1 MSPGDKKDVL
11 EAAAEN
17 KNTDDK
23 PEEEAEEA
31 YDPLAFALAS
41 IMGTEGKFD
50 VRKSPVK
57 PINPLRDVR
66 VSFIFFIL
74 KTTQKEPNRLPKV
87 YLGCLL
93 FNNLSKLSSKVLQ
106 ESCFVLGFE
115 CPKETFIYFPSIFRD
130 ANVSFKLVKV
140 LIKEIR
146 LVFNPFS
153 ELLMPVFSIIS

>member
-11 EAAAEN
+11 EATAEN
-17 KNTDDK
+17 KDTDDK

-66 VSFIFFIL
+66 VSLCFTLFKGTPLIFF
-74 KTTQKEPNRLPKV
+74 
-87 YLGCLL
+87 LL
-93 FNNLSKLSSKVLQ
+93 FVSPPKLQ
-106 ESCFVLGFE
+106 
-115 CPKETFIYFPSIFRD
+115 D
-130 ANVSFKLVKV
+130 
-140 LIKEIR
+140 IK
-146 LVFNPFS
+146 
-153 ELLMPVFSIIS
+153 IIGH

>member
-1 MSPGDKKDVL
+1 MFIIYFHFQLSPGDKKNVL

-66 VSFIFFIL
+66 VSFIFLIL
-74 KTTQKEPNRLPKV
+74 TRKIT
-87 YLGCLL
+87 
-93 FNNLSKLSSKVLQ
+93 
-106 ESCFVLGFE
+106 
-115 CPKETFIYFPSIFRD
+115 
-130 ANVSFKLVKV
+130 
-140 LIKEIR
+140 
-146 LVFNPFS
+146 
-153 ELLMPVFSIIS
+153 

>member
-66 VSFIFFIL
+66 VSFIFFYFKNNS
-74 KTTQKEPNRLPKV
+74 KTT
-87 YLGCLL
+87 
-93 FNNLSKLSSKVLQ
+93 
-106 ESCFVLGFE
+106 
-115 CPKETFIYFPSIFRD
+115 
-130 ANVSFKLVKV
+130 
-140 LIKEIR
+140 
-146 LVFNPFS
+146 
-153 ELLMPVFSIIS
+153 